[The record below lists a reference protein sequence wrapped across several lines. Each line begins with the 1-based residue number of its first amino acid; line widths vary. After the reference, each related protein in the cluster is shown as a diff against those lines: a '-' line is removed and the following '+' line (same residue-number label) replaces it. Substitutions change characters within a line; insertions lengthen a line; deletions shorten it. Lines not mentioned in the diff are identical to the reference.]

1 MGDRLMTN
9 GAPLVSTPSL
19 VASNDHHVGN
29 VSTSAMMDDPYQI
42 NVTIID
48 RVVKFS
54 DKNGTFYNDE
64 EEDGSASIITQFQL
78 NLVGYLLMSSFLLIL
93 SVILGLLVYSIVRR
107 RHLLFLIGQ
116 DHYHRGGA
124 GGNGD
129 GASAASTG
137 GTPSRSMLLRI
148 QRRYETI
155 EHWIIT
161 KKVQPHDDF
170 CEKVVTNFGH
180 HHQQHPHHP
189 PAIVP
194 NNNNDTN
201 NNTNNTCST
210 LIGST
215 SAADDDDPAEQCSN
229 NSNNNNNNNNNNDT
243 TPDHQQH
250 EPCVMN
256 SCQPPLENDQ
266 DQRECPICM
275 SALTKGQ
282 IVSWSANEKC
292 SHVYHHQCIKEWLL
306 RHVECCLCKNTFL
319 PVDMKKNQAGAKE
332 QAAAL
337 QELSCEYAAASAT
350 SYYCHRTGLIR
361 IPRSVR
367 CTKTELTMLEQRI
380 FEGTVPPAKL
390 VSMRG
395 SREGSTSR
403 TNDDHVVLVPIMAAT
418 SSAGYLAA
426 AAQTGTMSASLST
439 TTPGDGQ
446 QVVDHEQPLEESSS
460 ASSSP
465 AAAAVAASASANHN
479 ETVEAPSSAAVSTTS
494 QDDEEQPHRPQSETT
509 TTAAATAA
517 SSSSSS
523 AARDVELGVTPGD
536 DQNDPELLTASYHL
550 QMEKSRFGDNRCCIF
565 LDKSDDSDEVKETS
579 SSGHIVEEEEVSD
592 DRSQREA

>member
-9 GAPLVSTPSL
+9 GAALVSTPSL
-19 VASNDHHVGN
+19 VASNDHHAGN

-116 DHYHRGGA
+116 DLYHRGA
-124 GGNGD
+124 GNAGD
-129 GASAASTG
+129 GASAASIG

-180 HHQQHPHHP
+180 HQQQHP
-189 PAIVP
+189 AVVP

-201 NNTNNTCST
+201 TNTCST
-210 LIGST
+210 STGST
-215 SAADDDDPAEQCSN
+215 SAADDDPAEKCS
-229 NSNNNNNNNNNNDT
+229 SNNNNNDT

-250 EPCVMN
+250 EPCVLN

-275 SALTKGQ
+275 SALTRGQ

-380 FEGTVPPAKL
+380 FEGTVPPSKL

-403 TNDDHVVLVPIMAAT
+403 TNDDHVLLVPILAA
-418 SSAGYLAA
+418 SSAGYLAT
-426 AAQTGTMSASLST
+426 AAQAETMSASLST
-439 TTPGDGQ
+439 TNTSSDGQ

-460 ASSSP
+460 ASSP
-465 AAAAVAASASANHN
+465 AAAVTTTAALSADDN
-479 ETVEAPSSAAVSTTS
+479 ETVAAPSSAAVSTTS
-494 QDDEEQPHRPQSETT
+494 QDDEEPPRRSQSETT
-509 TTAAATAA
+509 TAAAVTTAA
-517 SSSSSS
+517 SSS

-550 QMEKSRFGDNRCCIF
+550 QMEKSRFGDNRYSIF
-565 LDKSDDSDEVKETS
+565 LDKSDDSVEVKETS
-579 SSGHIVEEEEVSD
+579 SSGHIVEEEELSD